1 MGDGLLDGVLHLV
14 PLLFLGVRYPLTQLD
29 SASLEDESIL
39 LAVAQ
44 VDVDPWRRLHGYKKR
59 C

>member
-44 VDVDPWRRLHGYKKR
+44 VDVDSRRRLHS
-59 C
+59 

>member
-1 MGDGLLDGVLHLV
+1 MRDSLLDGVLHFV

-44 VDVDPWRRLHGYKKR
+44 VDVDSGRRLYS
-59 C
+59 

>member
-29 SASLEDESIL
+29 SPSLQDESVL

-44 VDVDPWRRLHGYKKR
+44 VDVDPGRSLHS
-59 C
+59 